1 MCTCF
6 QRVLGSEIELAV
18 FHRHKNI
25 CKYEQMFFVARYN
38 DGDTMVRYMTNTN
51 EWEKSLK
58 DIFDFE
64 IRYAKQRG
72 WKNMANKLEGSR
84 DVIKSFISS
93 TLQTQRERI
102 YKELLE
108 TIDSLQKG
116 SESDKI
122 RYLRKG
128 IEGILNR

>member
-1 MCTCF
+1 
-6 QRVLGSEIELAV
+6 
-18 FHRHKNI
+18 
-25 CKYEQMFFVARYN
+25 MFFVARYN